1 MNAQTAVNFGRFLL
15 SFGFVALIGAWI
27 TQATGNA
34 LFGLSQRHLFAD
46 ATVLSLLGI
55 GMLID
60 GRLHKERL

>member
-15 SFGFVALIGAWI
+15 GFGFVALIGAWI
-27 TQATGNA
+27 TQVTGNT
-34 LFGLSQRHLFAD
+34 LFGLSQTHLFAD
-46 ATVLSLLGI
+46 ATILSLLGI